1 MIANR
6 SAPSAAIVPIL
17 IYPDVNAA
25 LEWLCDAFGFRERL
39 RSADRR
45 GVIGH
50 AQIVS
55 GAGDIMLGRAGGPYT
70 APGGDRVNQYV
81 LVAVED
87 VNAHFE
93 HARARGAR
101 IIQPLEDMPFGTRH
115 YTAADPAGHWWTF
128 SQNVADVAPESWGAV
143 LRVDTSHQTR
153 TDS

>member
-1 MIANR
+1 MISNR

-39 RSADRR
+39 RAADGR

-50 AQIVS
+50 AQLVS
-55 GAGDIMLGRAGGPYT
+55 GTGDIMIGRAGGPYV
-70 APGGDRVNQYV
+70 APEGDRVHQYV
-81 LVAVED
+81 LVAVND
-87 VNAHFE
+87 VDAHFE

-101 IIQPLEDMPFGTRH
+101 IIEPPADMPFGTRH

-128 SQNVADVAPESWGAV
+128 SQNIADVPPDAWGAV
-143 LRVDTSHQTR
+143 LRSPR
-153 TDS
+153 TDHES